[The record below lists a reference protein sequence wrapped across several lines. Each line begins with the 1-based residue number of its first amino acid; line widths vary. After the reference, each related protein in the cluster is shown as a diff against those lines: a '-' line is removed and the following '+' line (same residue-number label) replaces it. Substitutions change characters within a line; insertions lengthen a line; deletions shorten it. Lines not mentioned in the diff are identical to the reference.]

1 MRLVMMAVGSL
12 VILVIGL
19 VTGLTLGY
27 ALWGQDASLVAT
39 LSEELEKTKE
49 WLLDEISWSDERQQ
63 AVSAALTK
71 TQTDLAQVRR
81 ELARARANA
90 DPVGEHRQVRS
101 RAGTG
106 RPIASR
112 LDALTPS
119 LEPA

>member
-1 MRLVMMAVGSL
+1 MRLVMMAIGSL

-39 LSEELEKTKE
+39 LSEELEKTKG

-90 DPVGEHRQVRS
+90 DPSASIGKPDRVQAQDAPS
-101 RAGTG
+101 RPVST
-106 RPIASR
+106 R
-112 LDALTPS
+112 
-119 LEPA
+119 

>member
-1 MRLVMMAVGSL
+1 MRLLMMAFGGL

-27 ALWGQDASLVAT
+27 ALWGQDASLVAA
-39 LSEELEKTKE
+39 LSEELEKTKG

-90 DPVGEHRQVRS
+90 DPSASVAKS
-101 RAGTG
+101 G
-106 RPIASR
+106 RVHAQDDASR
-112 LDALTPS
+112 PS
-119 LEPA
+119 SMP